1 MNMLSIIACISKD
14 NRAIGYQNRLLY
26 HLPSD
31 MVRFRE
37 LTTGHTIVMGRRTFE
52 SLPNGA
58 LPHRRNIVVSKSL
71 KEIDGG
77 EVYPTLEEALRAA
90 QGDTLSAQSNTLSA
104 QSDTLPAQDDTLS
117 ALKEDT
123 GITCPEEIFI
133 IGGASIYQQALP
145 AARKLY
151 LTIVD
156 QEPEQADTFFPA
168 INYSAWEMKEKEMRN
183 ENGLSFSFLTYI
195 RK

>member
-1 MNMLSIIACISKD
+1 MISIIACISKD

-37 LTTGHTIVMGRRTFE
+37 LTTGHTIVMGRKTFE

-71 KEIDGG
+71 KEIDGA
-77 EVYPTLEEALRAA
+77 EVYPSLEEALRAA
-90 QGDTLSAQSNTLSA
+90 QGDTL
-104 QSDTLPAQDDTLS
+104 PAP
-117 ALKEDT
+117 KENT
-123 GITCPEEIFI
+123 GIASPEEIFI
-133 IGGASIYQQALP
+133 IGGESIYRQALP

-151 LTIVD
+151 LTLVD
-156 QEPEQADTFFPA
+156 KKPEQADTFFPA
-168 INYSAWEMKEKEMRN
+168 INNSAWEVTEKEMRN
-183 ENGLSFSFLTYI
+183 ENGLPFTFLALY
-195 RK
+195 RKQ

>member
-1 MNMLSIIACISKD
+1 MNMISIIACISKD

-37 LTTGHTIVMGRRTFE
+37 LTTGHTIVMGRKTFE

-71 KEIDGG
+71 KEIDGA
-77 EVYPTLEEALRAA
+77 EVYPSLEEALRAA
-90 QGDTLSAQSNTLSA
+90 QGDTL
-104 QSDTLPAQDDTLS
+104 PAP
-117 ALKEDT
+117 KENT
-123 GITCPEEIFI
+123 GIASPEEIFI
-133 IGGASIYQQALP
+133 IGGESIYRQALP

-151 LTIVD
+151 LTLVD
-156 QEPEQADTFFPA
+156 KEPEQADTCFPA
-168 INYSAWEMKEKEMRN
+168 IDCSAWEVTEKEMRN

>member
-1 MNMLSIIACISKD
+1 MLSIIACISQTH
-14 NRAIGYQNRLLY
+14 RAIGYENRLLY

-37 LTTGHTIVMGRRTFE
+37 LTTGHTIVMGRKTFE

-90 QGDTLSAQSNTLSA
+90 QNDTLSA
-104 QSDTLPAQDDTLS
+104 P
-117 ALKEDT
+117 KEDT
-123 GITCPEEIFI
+123 GITSPEEIFI
-133 IGGASIYQQALP
+133 IGGESIYRQALP

-151 LTIVD
+151 LTIVE
-156 QEPEQADTFFPA
+156 QEPEQADTFFPT
-168 INYSAWEMKEKEMRN
+168 IDSSEWEVTEKEMRN

>member
-1 MNMLSIIACISKD
+1 MNMISIIACISKD

-31 MVRFRE
+31 MVHFRE
-37 LTTGHTIVMGRRTFE
+37 LTTGHTIVMGRKTFE

-71 KEIDGG
+71 KEIDGA
-77 EVYPTLEEALRAA
+77 EVYPSLEEALRAA
-90 QGDTLSAQSNTLSA
+90 QGDTL
-104 QSDTLPAQDDTLS
+104 PAP
-117 ALKEDT
+117 KEDT
-123 GITCPEEIFI
+123 GIASPEEIFI
-133 IGGASIYQQALP
+133 IGGESIYRQALP

-151 LTIVD
+151 LTLVD
-156 QEPEQADTFFPA
+156 KKPEQADTFFPA
-168 INYSAWEMKEKEMRN
+168 INNSAWEVTEKEMRN

>member
-1 MNMLSIIACISKD
+1 MNMISIIACISKD

-37 LTTGHTIVMGRRTFE
+37 LTTGHTIVMGRKTFE

-71 KEIDGG
+71 KEIDGA
-77 EVYPTLEEALRAA
+77 EVYPSLEEALRAA
-90 QGDTLSAQSNTLSA
+90 QGDTL
-104 QSDTLPAQDDTLS
+104 PAP
-117 ALKEDT
+117 KENT
-123 GITCPEEIFI
+123 GIASPEEIFI
-133 IGGASIYQQALP
+133 IGGESIYRQALP

-151 LTIVD
+151 LTLVD
-156 QEPEQADTFFPA
+156 KKPEQADTFFPA
-168 INYSAWEMKEKEMRN
+168 INNSAWEVTEKEMRN
-183 ENGLSFSFLTYI
+183 ENGLSFSFLPYI

>member
-1 MNMLSIIACISKD
+1 MLSIIACISQT

-31 MVRFRE
+31 MARFRE
-37 LTTGHTIVMGRRTFE
+37 LTTGHTIVMGRKTFE
-52 SLPNGA
+52 SLPNGV
-58 LPHRRNIVVSKSL
+58 LSHRRNIVVSKSL

-90 QGDTLSAQSNTLSA
+90 Q
-104 QSDTLPAQDDTLS
+104 DDTLS
-117 ALKEDT
+117 APKEDT
-123 GITCPEEIFI
+123 GITSREEIFI
-133 IGGASIYQQALP
+133 IGGENIYRQALP
-145 AARKLY
+145 FADRLY

-156 QEPEQADTFFPA
+156 DEPEAADTFFPE
-168 INYSAWEMKEKEMRN
+168 INPDEWEVTEKEMRN